1 VTDDLLRGDSSK
13 AAVFLAAIMATPF
26 FLKVTGASVELG
38 DPIVAAGSG
47 QTLPISVFAVVLF
60 LGMLAPRMIL
70 AASIKW
76 RRSPLNAPILFLA
89 LLNLVILLAG
99 LFYEPRIENFL
110 FFLETIAP
118 LACFFVALNSV
129 RSVET
134 VREILVGC
142 VWVVGIF
149 VLSLAV
155 SVLVASGSGSSIAEG
170 IAAYLLVFPVYQLF
184 DYVPLVIAVVYGLG
198 LALLLGGVRTR
209 GTPVI
214 FCFVLGMLL
223 SLFLLHSKGAL
234 ATAVLV
240 TVIQMVLFGRNRGS
254 AKQIGV
260 FSVAFGLLIAW
271 VLLGPETP
279 TLESARDLL
288 ESRGED
294 TSYQTRVRQLSFG
307 LEVLLQNPIAG
318 QMYMAQD
325 MGGGLREITNPHN
338 QYVTYAVRG
347 GVISLLVYLW
357 ILVVFL
363 QRLWRLARNAPTPLM
378 RTLGKGLF
386 SVFLGVALISN
397 MLQDNFTQPYSGFL
411 LFFLMGVGE
420 FLIVQSGSPHRR
432 ATSAAPTRLPA
443 ACVES

>member
-1 VTDDLLRGDSSK
+1 
-13 AAVFLAAIMATPF
+13 MATPF

-134 VREILVGC
+134 VREILVVC

-155 SVLVASGSGSSIAEG
+155 SVLVASGSGASITEG
-170 IAAYLLVFPVYQLF
+170 IAAYLLIFPVYQLF

-198 LALLLGGVRTR
+198 LALLLGGAPTR
-209 GTPVI
+209 GKPII

-240 TVIQMVLFGRNRGS
+240 TVIQMVLFGRNR
-254 AKQIGV
+254 
-260 FSVAFGLLIAW
+260 
-271 VLLGPETP
+271 
-279 TLESARDLL
+279 
-288 ESRGED
+288 
-294 TSYQTRVRQLSFG
+294 
-307 LEVLLQNPIAG
+307 
-318 QMYMAQD
+318 
-325 MGGGLREITNPHN
+325 
-338 QYVTYAVRG
+338 
-347 GVISLLVYLW
+347 
-357 ILVVFL
+357 
-363 QRLWRLARNAPTPLM
+363 
-378 RTLGKGLF
+378 
-386 SVFLGVALISN
+386 
-397 MLQDNFTQPYSGFL
+397 
-411 LFFLMGVGE
+411 
-420 FLIVQSGSPHRR
+420 
-432 ATSAAPTRLPA
+432 
-443 ACVES
+443 